1 MNSKVPIHVMIVD
14 DHPVVRNGLAMSLET
29 FEDLELV
36 GQASDGEQALMLCDQ
51 LRPDVILMDL
61 VMPRMG
67 GIDTMKEIMKKSPD
81 IKVLVLTNFKE
92 DDLIQGALDAGA
104 AGYLLKNVSIDDL
117 ADGIR
122 SAYHGESTLAPEAAK
137 ALVAAATRPPQPGDD
152 LTDRE
157 LEVLAWVAEGLSNP
171 EIGEKLFISRS
182 TVKNH
187 VSSVLAKLGATN
199 RAEAAAKAVEY
210 GLLK

>member
-1 MNSKVPIHVMIVD
+1 MNSKAPIHVMIVD

-36 GQASDGEQALMLCDQ
+36 GQASDGEQALMLCEQ

-61 VMPRMG
+61 MMPRMG
-67 GIDTMKEIMKKSPD
+67 GINTMKEIMKRLPD
-81 IKVLVLTNFKE
+81 IKVLVLTNFKD

-137 ALVAAATRPPQPGDD
+137 ALVAAATRPPRPGDD